1 MALSFLLK
9 KYDQSKIQL
18 LIYNLFDQLWSA
30 FTHETLYV
38 TIKILR
44 SNRELKMLFLW
55 MRLETFSQ

>member
-9 KYDQSKIQL
+9 KYDQSIIQL

-30 FTHETLYV
+30 FMHETLYV

-55 MRLETFSQ
+55 MQLETSQ

>member
-9 KYDQSKIQL
+9 KYDQSIIQL

-30 FTHETLYV
+30 FMHETLYV

-44 SNRELKMLFLW
+44 SNRELKMLFL
-55 MRLETFSQ
+55 